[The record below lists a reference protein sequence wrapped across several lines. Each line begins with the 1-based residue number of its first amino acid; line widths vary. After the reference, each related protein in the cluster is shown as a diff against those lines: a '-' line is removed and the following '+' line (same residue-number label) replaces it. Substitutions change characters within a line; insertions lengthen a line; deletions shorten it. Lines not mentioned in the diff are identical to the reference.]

1 MESRKTKRSN
11 SFKETKKTLKTFKN
25 SKNVNLNINLERKYM
40 FKYYPHTGNF
50 IKIIA

>member
-11 SFKETKKTLKTFKN
+11 SFKETKKTLKNFKN
-25 SKNVNLNINLERKYM
+25 INLNINLERKYM
-40 FKYYPHTGNF
+40 FKYYPNSGKF

>member
-11 SFKETKKTLKTFKN
+11 SFKETLKTLKTL
-25 SKNVNLNINLERKYM
+25 KNVNLNFDRKYM